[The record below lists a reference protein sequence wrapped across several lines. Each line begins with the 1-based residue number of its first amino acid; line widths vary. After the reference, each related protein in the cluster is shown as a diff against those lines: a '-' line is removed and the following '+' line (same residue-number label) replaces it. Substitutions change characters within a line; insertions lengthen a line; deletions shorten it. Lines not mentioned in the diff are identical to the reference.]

1 VERSLGLM
9 CGAGTLPARMAS
21 HARKQGWRVLA
32 FVFTPPGQEPP
43 GLAAHVD
50 QVIPASVG
58 QLGAVLATLVQE
70 RVSAT
75 LFSGKFWMT
84 DVLATAGRDGGLDAT
99 TSAMW
104 SHAGSLRDAALTN
117 VIVTTLAGQ
126 GIDVLDQ
133 RPFLA
138 DALIG
143 PGVLTAR
150 APSDDAAADV
160 RCGLAI
166 ASALTHTGAGQT
178 VVLRRGIVTALEA
191 VEGTTEAIRRGCALA
206 GPGAVIVKAV
216 ADGHDYRFDA
226 PAIGPE
232 TVDAAARGGA
242 TVIAL
247 SARRVLLLEREAALR
262 RADGA
267 GIAIVGLDAS

>member
-1 VERSLGLM
+1 M

-21 HARKQGWRVLA
+21 HARQQGWRVLA
-32 FVFTPPGQEPP
+32 FTFTPPGQAPP
-43 GLAAHVD
+43 DLVAHAD
-50 QVIPASVG
+50 QLIPASVG
-58 QLGAVLATLVQE
+58 QLGAVLATLMQE
-70 RVSAT
+70 RVTAT

-84 DVLATAGRDGGLDAT
+84 DVLATAGRDGTGDGGLDAA

-117 VIVTTLAGQ
+117 VIVSTLARQ
-126 GIDVLDQ
+126 GIEVLDQ
-133 RPFLA
+133 RPFLG

-150 APSDDAAADV
+150 APSDDETADARRGFAV
-160 RCGLAI
+160 
-166 ASALTHTGAGQT
+166 ASALAHTGAGQT

-191 VEGTTEAIRRGCALA
+191 VEGTTEAIRRGTALT

-232 TVDAAARGGA
+232 TVDVAASGGA
-242 TVIAL
+242 TVIAV
-247 SARRVLLLEREAALR
+247 SAGRVLLVERDLAVQ
-262 RADGA
+262 RADAA
-267 GIAIVGLDAS
+267 GVAIVGLDAS